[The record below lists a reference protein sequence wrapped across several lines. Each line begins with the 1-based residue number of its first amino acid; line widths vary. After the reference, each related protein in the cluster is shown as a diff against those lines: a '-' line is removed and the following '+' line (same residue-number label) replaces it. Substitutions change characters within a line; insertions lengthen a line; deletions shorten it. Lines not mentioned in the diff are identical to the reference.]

1 MTNFSKLTK
10 DNNFSCKLC
19 CHHKDEI
26 VLLVSKVRSQPMNS
40 YIKVLG
46 KKVQMAQFQVQKPPK
61 KGGGFEIDFIFLISH
76 KLGTRKSEN
85 MLLQLENG
93 AIF

>member
-1 MTNFSKLTK
+1 
-10 DNNFSCKLC
+10 
-19 CHHKDEI
+19 
-26 VLLVSKVRSQPMNS
+26 MNS

-61 KGGGFEIDFIFLISH
+61 KGGGGFEIDFLFLISH